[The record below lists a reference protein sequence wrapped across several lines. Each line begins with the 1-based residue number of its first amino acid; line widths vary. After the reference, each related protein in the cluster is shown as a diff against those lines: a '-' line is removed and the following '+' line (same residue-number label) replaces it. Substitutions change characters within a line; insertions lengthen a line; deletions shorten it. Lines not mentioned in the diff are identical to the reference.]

1 MSSLG
6 CMCRPVIE
14 ALAAFELQHLS
25 KSKVIE
31 TLPPPDAHM
40 LCLGSY
46 SNWDFFFPPERGS
59 HYVTLADLELDQGGL
74 ELRDP
79 RAFAS

>member
-14 ALAAFELQHLS
+14 ALAEFELQHLS

-40 LCLGSY
+40 LCLWVVIQIGT
-46 SNWDFFFPPERGS
+46 FFSPERGS

-79 RAFAS
+79 PA

>member
-1 MSSLG
+1 
-6 CMCRPVIE
+6 MCRPVIE

-31 TLPPPDAHM
+31 TLPPPDTHM

-46 SNWDFFFPPERGS
+46 SNWDFFFSPLRE
-59 HYVTLADLELDQGGL
+59 GL
-74 ELRDP
+74 TM
-79 RAFAS
+79 